1 MPQRQSAMGA
11 GWRLLTRRK
20 AVVGWIYLAN
30 LLVGLLAAGAAGS
43 ALGVVLNQ
51 SLEADRLVNGFDLA
65 VLIEALSRPQFVA
78 APAAFASIVL
88 VVLNA
93 LLMFF
98 ITPGVAA
105 EFLADSPLGAEEF
118 FASCGRFFWRF
129 VRLTLWT
136 LLILLPIVAL
146 LGATRGAL
154 VKAAGRTEMLRL
166 PFGVGL
172 VGAIVIILVVL
183 ALRAWFDVAL
193 YELETSDERTT
204 RRTLPAAWRRLRGEF
219 GRLYRSYV
227 ASTFLMFA
235 LTAVVIVLWTRVPA
249 ARIGLT
255 FLLMQV
261 IVFGCLLARLW
272 QRAAAACWF
281 QQRVVEVTPAP
292 VGPPEE
298 IVPAPPLPLA
308 TPSLPEPEL
317 PLP

>member
-1 MPQRQSAMGA
+1 MGA

-30 LLVGLLAAGAAGS
+30 FVVGLLSAIAAGS

-65 VLIEALSRPQFVA
+65 VLIEALSRPQYVA

-88 VVLNA
+88 VTLNT

-105 EFLADSPLGAEEF
+105 EFLADAPLGAEKF
-118 FASCGRFFWRF
+118 FGCCGRFFWRF
-129 VRLTLWT
+129 VRLTPWT

-146 LGATRGAL
+146 LGAARGAL
-154 VKAAGRTEMLRL
+154 VKASDRSEMLRL

-172 VGAIVIILVVL
+172 VGGIVIMLVVL

-193 YELETSDERTT
+193 YELESGDARAT
-204 RRTLPAAWRRLRGEF
+204 RRMIPAAWRRLRGEF
-219 GRLYRSYV
+219 AGLYRSYV
-227 ASTFLMFA
+227 ASTFLMLA
-235 LTAVVIVLWTRVPA
+235 LTAFVIALWTRVPA
-249 ARIGLT
+249 ARIGVT
-255 FLLMQV
+255 FLLMQL
-261 IVFGCLLARLW
+261 IVFSWVLVRLW

-281 QQRVVEVTPAP
+281 QQRVFEMTPQQAA
-292 VGPPEE
+292 PPEE
-298 IVPAPPLPLA
+298 TVSAPLPPLPASPLPA
-308 TPSLPEPEL
+308 SPLPEPEL